1 MKKMLELIKKIAITT
16 CLVFFLATFLFNVF
30 YYGTLTQQF
39 SELQNNKEELVS
51 KFGNQEETIEQQI
64 EEYKI
69 QKGED
74 YPVIAMLQ
82 YAQYIIGAETI
93 IYMNVRLAIYSVGFG
108 IIVEVSKF
116 MIQIIKKKTRKDGE
130 KNG

>member
-1 MKKMLELIKKIAITT
+1 MKKVLELIKKIAVTT
-16 CLVFFLATFLFNVF
+16 CIIFFLSTFLFDVF

-39 SELQNNKEELVS
+39 SKIQQNKETLVAE
-51 KFGNQEETIEQQI
+51 FGNQEKVVQQQI
-64 EEYKI
+64 EEYKT

-82 YAQYIIGAETI
+82 YTQYIVGAETI
-93 IYMNVRLAIYSVGFG
+93 IYMNVRLAIYSLGFG
-108 IIVEVSKF
+108 IIVETSKF
-116 MIQIIKKKTRKDGE
+116 MIQIIKARKNGE